1 MRGGKRREEDDDPA
15 GRIKEDQKI
24 SRKRDS
30 ETFNHDKD
38 ATMLICGWNDCV
50 PLLPVQGEKDI
61 YTHKWNTNT
70 ATHTHTCTHTNT
82 RAHTHAHRHS
92 NTMFCFLIHAVTLKK
107 TAGQ

>member
-1 MRGGKRREEDDDPA
+1 M
-15 GRIKEDQKI
+15 KEDQKI

-61 YTHKWNTNT
+61 YTHKCNTNT
-70 ATHTHTCTHTNT
+70 ATHTHTCTHI
-82 RAHTHAHRHS
+82 HTHTCS
-92 NTMFCFLIHAVTLKK
+92 QTLEHNVLFSD
-107 TAGQ
+107 TCSHT